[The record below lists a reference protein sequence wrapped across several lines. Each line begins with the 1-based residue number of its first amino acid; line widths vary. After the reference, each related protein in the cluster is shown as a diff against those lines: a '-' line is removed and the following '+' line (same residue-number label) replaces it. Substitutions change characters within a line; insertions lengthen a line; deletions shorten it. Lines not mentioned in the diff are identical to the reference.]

1 MPVAKVS
8 LSRTRSTATTE
19 AAPASTAP
27 CTTDSPTPPQPTTAT
42 VDPGGTRAVLM
53 TAPTPVVTAQPTRA
67 ATSSGSDESIG
78 TTDRSNTSVRSAKV
92 AVPTPA
98 SNGFPSHV
106 A

>member
-1 MPVAKVS
+1 MPPAS
-8 LSRTRSTATTE
+8 ASFSGTRSTATTD

-42 VDPGGTRAVLM
+42 LAPGGTRAVLM

-67 ATSSGSDESIG
+67 ATSSGNEGSIG

-92 AVPTPA
+92 AMPTPA
-98 SNGFPSHV
+98 SNGLPSHV